1 MRQRGLLVC
10 TAVVLLAHA
19 ALLGVLRG
27 HGLTL
32 SVASDNAATR
42 ESNRLVL
49 LDRAQVA
56 SLTLARTESPLPQAS
71 AAQALAEPQAASA
84 LAKERAASESA
95 PATPPASVRPTTVVY
110 RSPAQLDQPIRA
122 RSAPDMSVL
131 SGLPWSGLPI
141 RLRLLIDSSGA
152 VVDTQV
158 LQSGEDEQVL
168 ARVRQMFLATGFTPG
183 MEHGQ
188 PVPSYKDIEITVGP
202 PP

>member
-1 MRQRGLLVC
+1 
-10 TAVVLLAHA
+10 
-19 ALLGVLRG
+19 
-27 HGLTL
+27 
-32 SVASDNAATR
+32 
-42 ESNRLVL
+42 
-49 LDRAQVA
+49 
-56 SLTLARTESPLPQAS
+56 
-71 AAQALAEPQAASA
+71 
-84 LAKERAASESA
+84 
-95 PATPPASVRPTTVVY
+95 
-110 RSPAQLDQPIRA
+110 
-122 RSAPDMSVL
+122 MSVL